1 MRGFPTLIMLAACLS
16 LIAVQLSGLHMHVDS
31 QGYAGPPE
39 GTHVHGQ
46 PEHHHGDVIHTHEVT
61 VPKDQAHPGGKDHA
75 GDKDVSIIKFG
86 TVVSKLLLCLMSL
99 GLILFMVVRLTDTIA
114 LRNSAPRLTARHE
127 RWWPP
132 LRAPPLFSYS
142 SSL

>member
-1 MRGFPTLIMLAACLS
+1 MLAACLS

-31 QGYAGPPE
+31 RGYAGSPE

-61 VPKDQAHPGGKDHA
+61 VPKDHA

-86 TVVSKLLLCLMSL
+86 TAVSKLLLCLMAV

-132 LRAPPLFSYS
+132 LRAPPLFSSS